1 MFSSKT
7 VNRSQDAVDA
17 AADTAVQWA
26 DDAADAIERSRGAAT
41 EALGTAE
48 QRLREFGDRV
58 LPTARQFATQAQD
71 MATKGIDAARY
82 GGQQV
87 RDVALTAA
95 ERGTRYVRN
104 EPVKA
109 VAIAALAGVA
119 VYAIVRA
126 LNQSKY
132 GR

>member
-1 MFSSKT
+1 MFSNKT
-7 VNRSQDAVDA
+7 AARSQDAVDH
-17 AADTAVQWA
+17 AADVAVQCA
-26 DDAADAIERSRGAAT
+26 DDAADAVQRTRGAAHD
-41 EALGTAE
+41 ALGTAE
-48 QRLREFGDRV
+48 QRLRELGDRV

-71 MATKGIDAARY
+71 MASKGIDAARY
-82 GGQQV
+82 SGAQV

-95 ERGTRYVRN
+95 ERSRRYMRD

-119 VYAIVRA
+119 VYAIVKA
-126 LNQSKY
+126 LNQSRY